1 MLGIGRSM
9 AYEAV
14 KDGSLPSFKIRR
26 RILIPVHWLVEA
38 RNGRAWIE

>member
-1 MLGIGRSM
+1 MLGIGRTM

-26 RILIPVHWLVEA
+26 RILIPVYWLVEA